1 MKMNKKSN
9 LKKKNL
15 NNDMYSYQTI
25 YEDNHDNNE
34 EETKD
39 ESEIDNNIY
48 YDKFNVLISLN
59 GEIYIIKF
67 IKKIFKNIN
76 YMRF

>member
-1 MKMNKKSN
+1 MNKKSK
-9 LKKKNL
+9 LKKKDL
-15 NNDMYSYQTI
+15 NNDIYSYQTQ

-34 EETKD
+34 GEETKD

-48 YDKFNVLISLN
+48 YDKFSTLISLN

-67 IKKIFKNIN
+67 IKKNISKILI
-76 YMRF
+76 M